1 MKDNWKAIFL
11 FIGGCFIL
19 LFLTTFFLSIS
30 GYYDGVKTQR
40 TISDEALQQFEK
52 DVLNG
57 EKIVASN
64 YITEQETYDN
74 FLSRMAIRIGDIISN
89 IFRKIMST
97 FMKEINRAID

>member
-1 MKDNWKAIFL
+1 MKDNWKPIFL
-11 FIGGCFIL
+11 FIGGCFLL

-30 GYYDGVKTQR
+30 GYYEGVKNR
-40 TISDEALQQFEK
+40 RVISDEALQQFEK

-64 YITEQETYDN
+64 YITEQENYDN
-74 FLSRMAIRIGDIISN
+74 LLSRMAIRIGDLISN

-97 FMKEINRAID
+97 LAREINQAID

>member
-1 MKDNWKAIFL
+1 MKDNIKSILLFL
-11 FIGGCFIL
+11 GGILLL

-30 GYYDGVKTQR
+30 GYYDGVKNKR

-74 FLSRMAIRIGDIISN
+74 LLSRMFIRIGDLISN

-97 FMKEINRAID
+97 FMKEINQAID